1 MVLELGWSFACL
13 SWFQFL
19 FSLDVGEERMSR
31 NPTLIGLV
39 LGLWPKGLYTS

>member
-19 FSLDVGEERMSR
+19 FSLDVGEDEGVKESNIDWVSAWVMA
-31 NPTLIGLV
+31 
-39 LGLWPKGLYTS
+39 